1 MSFTNPSAG
10 DNSMKIAMGLIFV
23 LVGVLLIFG
32 IFTGDTL
39 LNAFINLVNYWPII
53 LVFVGLSILSSIK
66 GLRWI
71 RYLNALLIAVFVL
84 FTFFWPSPFLSGERA
99 VKDTVTLEALESS
112 RSIEI
117 QLNLAMANIA
127 VEPLEEEASSKAA
140 VIDYTVRGSNL
151 RIEEDNT
158 QLSQKFVIRPDSNIS
173 WLGTSTIVMKLNPN
187 YNYVLKFDSAVMNS
201 RFDLGELKVDEL
213 KLNGAII
220 KAELNMSEVGSA
232 DIKVN
237 AAIINSEIF
246 IPDNIR
252 SILRVNA
259 AIKSVKTDLP
269 YTGDGEYVFEGK
281 SFDFSSYLS
290 FDSAIM
296 NLKVSD

>member
-1 MSFTNPSAG
+1 
-10 DNSMKIAMGLIFV
+10 MKIAMGLIFV

-39 LNAFINLVNYWPII
+39 LNAFVNLANYWPII

-71 RYLNALLIAVFVL
+71 KYLNALLIVAFVL
-84 FTFFWPSPFLSGERA
+84 FIFFWPSPFLSGERA

-117 QLNLAMANIA
+117 QLNLAMANIT
-127 VEPLEEEASSKAA
+127 VEALEEAASSTAA

-151 RIEEDNT
+151 SIEEDKT
-158 QLSQKFVIRPDSNIS
+158 QLSQKFVIRPDSNVS
-173 WLGTSTIVMKLNPN
+173 WLGTSTVVMKLNPN
-187 YNYVLKFDSAVMNS
+187 YNYVLKFDGAVMNS
-201 RFDLGELKVDEL
+201 RFNLGELKVDEL
-213 KLNGAII
+213 RLNGAII
-220 KAELNMSEVGSA
+220 KAELYMSEVGPT
-232 DIKVN
+232 DIRVN

-246 IPDNIR
+246 VPNNIR
-252 SILRVNA
+252 SILRANA
-259 AIKSVKTDLP
+259 AIKNVKTDLS
-269 YTGDGEYVFEGK
+269 YTGSGEYVFEGE

-290 FDSAIM
+290 FESAIM